1 MSAEYLAQY
10 LVQRGD
16 QQFIC
21 RGDKLYE
28 RMTSTDLFAVQRDG
42 VLYHATKDKLR
53 DSDWLVCMDDDE
65 AKRVSGSKV
74 IPLLLPPPSLLPLV
88 LKVNGEVYEPGTL
101 LELAGGTELDLEIE
115 TSSATNHLSKTYSW
129 IIRTGTGK
137 FLSSSTARAV
147 AYEVGETV
155 GMEAVSC
162 NIQAVGSAEKSV
174 GSEAIQI
181 FVVS

>member
-1 MSAEYLAQY
+1 MAAEYLAQY

-28 RMTSTDLFAVQRDG
+28 KLNSTDLLAVQRDG

-53 DSDWLVCMDDDE
+53 DSDWLVCMDDDVT
-65 AKRVSGSKV
+65 KRIAGSKV

-88 LKVNGEVYEPGTL
+88 LKVNGTVYAVGSI
-101 LELAGGTELDLEIE
+101 LELSAGVELSLEIE
-115 TSSATNHLSKTYSW
+115 ASSATNHLTKTYKWVS
-129 IIRTGTGK
+129 RSGNGK
-137 FLSSSTARAV
+137 FLSSNTARAV
-147 AYEVGETV
+147 AYEVGDSGFEN
-155 GMEAVSC
+155 VSC
-162 NIQAVGSAEKSV
+162 EISAIGAAEQKV
-174 GSEAIQI
+174 GSEPIQI